1 MKEHI
6 ATSRYKAALA
16 VNSKLILLYHYIGT
30 GILKR
35 QEEYGWGAKVIDQL
49 SKDLKSVFPEM
60 KGFSARNL
68 KYMRRFAEEYP
79 DVEFVQQVAAQ
90 LPWFHI
96 VVATNKIKDQ
106 QERLFY
112 LQKAVK
118 HDWSRSVMV
127 MQIELGLYKRQGK
140 AITNLKEKLPSPQ
153 SDLAHYTLKD
163 PYIFDFLS
171 IGDDAH
177 EREVEKGLVKH
188 MGEISTRAWRGLCIC
203 W

>member
-1 MKEHI
+1 MTKIIAKEYKEFLEQLKEHI

-96 VVATNKIKDQ
+96 VVATDKIKDP

-118 HDWSRSVMV
+118 HGWSRSVMV
-127 MQIELGLYKRQGK
+127 MQIELWLYKR
-140 AITNLKEKLPSPQ
+140 
-153 SDLAHYTLKD
+153 
-163 PYIFDFLS
+163 
-171 IGDDAH
+171 
-177 EREVEKGLVKH
+177 
-188 MGEISTRAWRGLCIC
+188 
-203 W
+203 